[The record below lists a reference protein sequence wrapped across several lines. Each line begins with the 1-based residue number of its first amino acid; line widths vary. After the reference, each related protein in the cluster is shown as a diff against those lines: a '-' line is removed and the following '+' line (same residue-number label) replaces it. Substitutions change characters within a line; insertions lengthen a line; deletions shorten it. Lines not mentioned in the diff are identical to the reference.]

1 MATAGSSRASGAVA
15 GDGLPELSGSAP
27 GMIAG
32 RETTPPE
39 CEEAVSD
46 SGCCQN
52 WCRGRESNPHGRYA
66 QRCLR
71 PSRLPFRHLGIWYIL
86 NGNLHLGRRFRQP
99 N

>member
-52 WCRGRESNPHGRYA
+52 WCRGRESNPHRRYA
-66 QRCLR
+66 QRFLSISGYK
-71 PSRLPFRHLGIWYIL
+71 SRSEIRALV
-86 NGNLHLGRRFRQP
+86 P
-99 N
+99 NFSSFPIQ